1 MKFRSDFVTN
11 SSSSSYVVSF
21 IVHSVD
27 NTDIPM
33 TLSKNQRNKEREENA
48 SYPWKHSRNHI
59 LKAIMNC
66 KTVGELTDLLVEEC
80 EKGLYDRS
88 WQGDWL
94 KDLKEDNPAEYEE
107 YINKI
112 QKRIKEFKRKM
123 SKYTSLDELDTVILE
138 EEFYGWGEDAT
149 DNLVD
154 FLDHLDIG
162 TSYRWDEEALKE
174 KVGEETAELLLQAV
188 EHGCGNTN
196 GYINTTIK
204 IADGS
209 IHTDADMDPGE
220 F

>member
-1 MKFRSDFVTN
+1 MKFRSDFITN
-11 SSSSSYVVSF
+11 SSSSSYIASF
-21 IVHSVD
+21 LVHTKSGI
-27 NTDIPM
+27 DIP
-33 TLSKNQRNKEREENA
+33 LKLCENDEGVDREDNA
-48 SYPWKHSRNHI
+48 LYPWQHSRDHI

-66 KTVGELTDLLVEEC
+66 ETVSELTELLAEES
-80 EKGLYDRS
+80 ERGRHEAYIP
-88 WQGDWL
+88 DWL
-94 KDLKEDNPAEYEE
+94 EDLKEDNPDEYE
-107 YINKI
+107 
-112 QKRIKEFKRKM
+112 RLMSTIKEFKRKM

-154 FLDHLDIG
+154 FLDHLDVG

-188 EHGCGNTN
+188 ENGCGNTN

>member
-11 SSSSSYVVSF
+11 SSSSSYIASF
-21 IVHSVD
+21 LVHTKSGI
-27 NTDIPM
+27 DIP
-33 TLSKNQRNKEREENA
+33 LKLCENDEGVDREDNA
-48 SYPWKHSRNHI
+48 LYPWQHSRDHI

-66 KTVGELTDLLVEEC
+66 ETVSELTKLLAEES
-80 EKGLYDRS
+80 ERGLHEAYIP
-88 WQGDWL
+88 DWL
-94 KDLKEDNPAEYEE
+94 EDLKEDNPDEYE
-107 YINKI
+107 
-112 QKRIKEFKRKM
+112 RLMSTIKEFKRKM